1 MTMEVLLTKQQITTA
16 RQTLLEKG
24 ISALDSPTRGLLRSL
39 RLVRSVPVGDD
50 QKSWDVLAA
59 IEFLERHV
67 GRDEPI
73 ADIGCFASEVL
84 ISLHK
89 LGYTRLTGI
98 DLNPRLADMPYS
110 DAIRYEVSDF
120 MKTPFPDGSF
130 KAITSISVIEH
141 GFRPEALLSEMSRL
155 LQPGGYFVSSF
166 DYWPDKIDTT
176 GTTFFGMDWLIF
188 SRQDVERFIELA
200 ASFGLAPTGPL
211 EFASKDKVISCA
223 GKDYTF
229 ATLVLRKAA

>member
-1 MTMEVLLTKQQITTA
+1 
-16 RQTLLEKG
+16 
-24 ISALDSPTRGLLRSL
+24 LLRI
-39 RLVRSVPVGDD
+39 G
-50 QKSWDVLAA
+50 
-59 IEFLERHV
+59 
-67 GRDEPI
+67 G
-73 ADIGCFASEVL
+73 ADLPAQ
-84 ISLHK
+84 

-176 GTTFFGMDWLIF
+176 EPPSSGMDWLIF
-188 SRQDVERFIELA
+188 SRQGRRALHRACRIVRPR
-200 ASFGLAPTGPL
+200 SHRPL
-211 EFASKDKVISCA
+211 EFACMDKVISCA